1 MRALFT
7 QASKAIIA
15 VSGSCMAF
23 SLGAAIRAG
32 ITQSVPTDPTILEGL
47 AYGWPVGLPAILV
60 AAALYDWR
68 ARA

>member
-1 MRALFT
+1 
-7 QASKAIIA
+7 
-15 VSGSCMAF
+15 MAF

-32 ITQSVPTDPTILEGL
+32 ITQSVPKDPTILEGL